1 MKTLSG
7 RPGERALRSTLVFAT
22 CGAAGSTAFAR
33 ALELGCPFETWLGD
47 LSLGPGTWPR
57 LRGVATRYRGRHFE
71 AETGVSLG
79 DGVWPEASG
88 RGRCLGTDT
97 R

>member
-1 MKTLSG
+1 MKTLSA

-22 CGAAGSTAFAR
+22 CGAAGSTASAR

-57 LRGVATRYRGRHFE
+57 LRGRGLACRGRHFG
-71 AETGVSLG
+71 AETRASLG
-79 DGVWPEASG
+79 EGVCPEAG
-88 RGRCLGTDT
+88 VRGRNPGPAT

>member
-22 CGAAGSTAFAR
+22 CGAAGSTASAR
-33 ALELGCPFETWLGD
+33 ALGLGCPLETWLGD
-47 LSLGPGTWPR
+47 LSLGPGTWAR
-57 LRGVATRYRGRHFE
+57 LRGVSSRYRGRHFG
-71 AETGVSLG
+71 AETGASLG
-79 DGVWPEASG
+79 DGVWPEAGG
-88 RGRCLGTDT
+88 RGRCPSLAT